1 MPRKRMIKPEFWTD
15 EKILELDPIARL
27 LFIGIWNFADDEG
40 IIQDSAKGLKVKI
53 FPADDIKVE
62 LIEDYLSSI
71 VELKLI
77 LKGSDEKGHNL
88 LKVANWHNH
97 QKINHP
103 TPTQYMFVE
112 EEKDSSVSPKLE
124 VKEESLINSIVKDS
138 LISIDKNSI
147 RPNPEKKATPKKDTS
162 EFDHFYSLYPRKI
175 KKKNAETAF
184 NRLSSPDKEK
194 ALVGLA
200 SYITFWDSSKIEKE
214 FIPHPSSWLNSRQ
227 WEDDIPSIS
236 KDPKFKSDLDKE
248 IFDRN
253 SNLVSQSARLR
264 EYLKESEEKAEDIPD
279 LTIDLNTKRGRSN
292 EAQSIKDI
300 IRPLTPKPED
310 TTTPNG

>member
-40 IIQDSAKGLKVKI
+40 IIQDSVKGLKVKI

-62 LIEDYLSSI
+62 LIEDYLNSI

-103 TPTQYMFVE
+103 TPTQYIFIEDKEDISVITKLGV
-112 EEKDSSVSPKLE
+112 KD
-124 VKEESLINSIVKDS
+124 ESLIN
-138 LISIDKNSI
+138 SIDKNSI

-253 SNLVSQSARLR
+253 NNLATQSSRLR
-264 EYLKESEEKAEDIPD
+264 EYLKESEGKAEDIPD
-279 LTIDLNTKRGRSN
+279 LTIGLTTNRGRSN